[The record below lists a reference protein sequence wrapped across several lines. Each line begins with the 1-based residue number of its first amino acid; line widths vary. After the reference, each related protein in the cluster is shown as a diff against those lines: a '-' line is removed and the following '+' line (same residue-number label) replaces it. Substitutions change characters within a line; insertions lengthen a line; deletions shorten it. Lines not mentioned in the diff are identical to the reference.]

1 MNTVSGAPPGF
12 SLMSH
17 RRTGP
22 YPAHP
27 RVPYGTARP
36 ASRMSYETF
45 RFPPPLPPPVSD
57 WLGALASRFGAAQA
71 QAPGFDD
78 ALLAADPAK
87 VEFALDPASVRI
99 TGENTQQWNTHS
111 SASGEVQVSA
121 PGVDAQTVPVR
132 YDVTLRN
139 EDATPAQM
147 RALNP
152 FDPATIPDRSRIE
165 VYGRDYAGTP
175 LEASF
180 RNLAGANDL
189 ASIDDL
195 RLSLEMTADGE
206 LRVMTGSNRLF
217 DAPRDGGPA
226 SLPADREDFTRHTTL
241 LEDPRGSDRA
251 GYTRMLLDGTVPGD
265 TVRIAE
271 DVEGR
276 EITGVV
282 TEAGSGETNKVVWTL
297 DDSGRPLSADA
308 TLTWEPSSQGR
319 DSDRIEG
326 NAQSRFRTDN
336 AMKGTGDDV
345 GHMIAY
351 RFVNGH
357 GPVNMFPQ
365 ESQFNQRVF
374 ASMEQEWSDWLA
386 AGMEVRIE
394 IDLGPGNTRRP
405 DEVRVD
411 YAVID
416 PATGKAVY
424 DPTLIV
430 FANEAGQVFDRIAR
444 SDMDGMIE
452 GAS

>member
-1 MNTVSGAPPGF
+1 
-12 SLMSH
+12 
-17 RRTGP
+17 
-22 YPAHP
+22 
-27 RVPYGTARP
+27 
-36 ASRMSYETF
+36 MSYETF

-71 QAPGFDD
+71 PGFDE
-78 ALLAADPAK
+78 ALLAADPAE

-99 TGENTQQWNTHS
+99 AGENAQQWNTTY

-121 PGVDAQTVPVR
+121 PGADAQSVPVR
-132 YDVTLRN
+132 YDVTIRN
-139 EDATPAQM
+139 ENATPERM
-147 RALNP
+147 RTINP
-152 FDPATIPDRSRIE
+152 FDPATIPDRTRIE
-165 VYGRDYAGTP
+165 VHGRDYAGTP

-180 RNLAGANDL
+180 RNLAQANDL

-206 LRVMTGSNRLF
+206 LRVMTASNRLI
-217 DAPRDGGPA
+217 DSPRDGGPA
-226 SLPADREDFTRHTTL
+226 SLPGEREDFTRHTTI
-241 LEDPRGSDRA
+241 LEDPRGADRA
-251 GYTRMLLDGTVPGD
+251 GYTRMLLDGTPPAD
-265 TVRIAE
+265 TVRIEE
-271 DVEGR
+271 DVAGR
-276 EITGVV
+276 DVTGIV
-282 TEAGSGETNKVVWTL
+282 TETGSGETNKVVWTL
-297 DDSGRPLSADA
+297 DETGRPLSADA

-336 AMKGTGDDV
+336 GMKGSGDDV
-345 GHMIAY
+345 GHLIAY

-365 ESQFNQRVF
+365 ESHFNQRVF
-374 ASMEQEWSDWLA
+374 AGMEQEWSDWLA
-386 AGMEVRIE
+386 EGMEVRIE
-394 IDLGPGNTRRP
+394 IDLAPGNTRRP
-405 DEVRVD
+405 DQVRVD

-416 PATGKAVY
+416 PATGKPVY

-430 FANEAGQVFDRIAR
+430 FDNEAGQVFDRIAR

>member
-1 MNTVSGAPPGF
+1 
-12 SLMSH
+12 MSH
-17 RRTGP
+17 
-22 YPAHP
+22 
-27 RVPYGTARP
+27 
-36 ASRMSYETF
+36 ETF

-57 WLGALASRFGAAQA
+57 WPGALASRFGAAQA
-71 QAPGFDD
+71 TDFDD
-78 ALLAADPAK
+78 ALLAADPAE
-87 VEFALDPASVRI
+87 VEFALDPASVRF
-99 TGENTQQWNTHS
+99 TGESTQQWNTTY

-139 EDATPAQM
+139 ENATPERM
-147 RALNP
+147 RAINP
-152 FDPATIPDRSRIE
+152 FDPATIPDRTRIE
-165 VYGRDYAGTP
+165 VHGRDYAGTP
-175 LEASF
+175 LEAAF
-180 RNLAGANDL
+180 RSLADANDL

-226 SLPADREDFTRHTTL
+226 SLPAGREDFTRHTTI
-241 LEDPRGSDRA
+241 LEDPRGADRA
-251 GYTRMLLDGTVPGD
+251 GYTRMLLDGTPPAD
-265 TVRIAE
+265 TVRIEE
-271 DVEGR
+271 DVAGR
-276 EITGVV
+276 DVTGIV
-282 TEAGSGETNKVVWTL
+282 TETGSGETNKVVWTL

-326 NAQSRFRTDN
+326 NAQSRFRADN
-336 AMKGTGDDV
+336 EMKGSGDDV

-386 AGMEVRIE
+386 EGMEVRIE
-394 IDLGPGNTRRP
+394 IDLDPGNTRRP

-430 FANEAGQVFDRIAR
+430 FDNEAGQVFDRIAR
-444 SDMDGMIE
+444 NDMDGMIE

>member
-1 MNTVSGAPPGF
+1 
-12 SLMSH
+12 
-17 RRTGP
+17 
-22 YPAHP
+22 
-27 RVPYGTARP
+27 
-36 ASRMSYETF
+36 MSYETF

-57 WLGALASRFGAAQA
+57 WLGALASRFGATQA
-71 QAPGFDD
+71 TGFDE
-78 ALLAADPAK
+78 ALLAADPAD

-99 TGENTQQWNTHS
+99 TGENTQQWNTAY
-111 SASGEVQVSA
+111 SASGVVQVSA
-121 PGVDAQTVPVR
+121 PGMDAQVVPVR

-139 EDATPAQM
+139 ENATPESM
-147 RALNP
+147 RSVNP
-152 FDPATIPDRSRIE
+152 FDPATIPDRTRIE
-165 VYGRDYAGTP
+165 VHGRDYAGTP
-175 LEASF
+175 LEAAF
-180 RNLAGANDL
+180 RNLADANDL

-217 DAPRDGGPA
+217 DAPREGGPA
-226 SLPADREDFTRHTTL
+226 SLPAEREDFTRHTTM
-241 LEDPRGSDRA
+241 LEDPRGADRA
-251 GYTRMLLDGTVPGD
+251 GYTRMLLDGTVPAD

-282 TEAGSGETNKVVWTL
+282 TEAGSGEANTVVWTL
-297 DDSGRPLSADA
+297 DGSGRPVSADA

-336 AMKGTGDDV
+336 DMKGTGDDV

-365 ESQFNQRVF
+365 ESHFNQRVF
-374 ASMEQEWSDWLA
+374 AGMEQEWSDWLA
-386 AGMEVRIE
+386 EGMEVRIG
-394 IDLGPGNTRRP
+394 IDLAPGNTRRP
-405 DEVRVD
+405 DQVRVD
-411 YAVID
+411 YVVID
-416 PATGKAVY
+416 PATGKTVY

-430 FANEAGQVFDRIAR
+430 FDNEAGQVFDRIAR
-444 SDMDGMIE
+444 SDMDDMVE